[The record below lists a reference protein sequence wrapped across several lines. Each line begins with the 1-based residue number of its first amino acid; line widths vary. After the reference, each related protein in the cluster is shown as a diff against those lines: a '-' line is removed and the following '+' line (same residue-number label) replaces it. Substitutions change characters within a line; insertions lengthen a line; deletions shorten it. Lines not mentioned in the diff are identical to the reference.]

1 MLTQKI
7 IRQEMDELKAVMASD
22 SLVIPSFW
30 DCAKPGVMILL
41 WLFFCP
47 FIAFSLSGE
56 TPGNILASVGF
67 SSFVGLMILFGV
79 TNARGLILS
88 IPTSYR
94 EKSEVMMFLQ
104 RKIRNYTM
112 CYMVLVLL
120 LAFLGAYSNTDA
132 MLYLMPLMFI
142 TGGFVFFFNAD
153 ISRYKLSA
161 FTEIVKAV
169 KAQ

>member
-7 IRQEMDELKAVMASD
+7 IRQEIDELKTVMASD

-47 FIAFSLSGE
+47 FMAFSLSGE
-56 TPGNILASVGF
+56 TAGNILVSVGF
-67 SSFVGLMILFGV
+67 SSFVGLMILFAV

-104 RKIRNYTM
+104 NKIRNYTL
-112 CYMVLVLL
+112 CYMVFVLFIS
-120 LAFLGAYSNTDA
+120 FLGAYSNTAA

-142 TGGFVFFFNAD
+142 TGGFVFFFSAD

>member
-47 FIAFSLSGE
+47 FVAFSLSGE
-56 TPGNILASVGF
+56 TAGNILASVGF
-67 SSFVGLMILFGV
+67 SSFVGFMILFGI

-94 EKSEVMMFLQ
+94 KNSEVMMFLQ
-104 RKIRNYTM
+104 RKIRKYTM
-112 CYMVLVLL
+112 CYMVLVLF

-132 MLYLMPLMFI
+132 MLYLMLLMFI
-142 TGGFVFFFNAD
+142 TGGFVFCFNAD

-161 FTEIVKAV
+161 FTEIVKAF

>member
-7 IRQEMDELKAVMASD
+7 IRQEIDELKAVMASD

-47 FIAFSLSGE
+47 FMAFSLSGE
-56 TPGNILASVGF
+56 TAGNILVSVGF
-67 SSFVGLMILFGV
+67 SSFVGLMILFAV

-104 RKIRNYTM
+104 NKIRNYTM
-112 CYMVLVLL
+112 CYMVFVL
-120 LAFLGAYSNTDA
+120 
-132 MLYLMPLMFI
+132 FI
-142 TGGFVFFFNAD
+142 SFWG
-153 ISRYKLSA
+153 R
-161 FTEIVKAV
+161 IVIRLRCCI
-169 KAQ
+169 